1 MTGQDTK
8 SNKEYFESLSTE
20 SKAINTSCLESNL
33 TKSDSHNNNTK
44 SKNDRNIVSN
54 MTDSHNIGTHST
66 EALQNL
72 ESNTIYI
79 ADVFSFLESL
89 PNSSIDLSIIDPPYN
104 LKVATWDSFKNEKE
118 FLDFSFEWIDCLLP
132 KLKKSASFY
141 IFNTPKN
148 CAFFLNHLQGKAY
161 LQNWIT
167 WYKKDG
173 FSANKRRFNTT
184 QEAILFYTM
193 DSKKYYFDSEA
204 VRVPYDSIQRIAHA
218 TKKGILKNGKR
229 WYPNAKGKLC
239 PDVWEIASERH
250 RHKIN
255 GKLVKLSH
263 PTPKPRAMIERMIQA
278 SSKEGD
284 LVLDLF
290 AGTAMTSLCARDLGR
305 NFIGCEKNSEYVDKS
320 LDIVKID

>member
-1 MTGQDTK
+1 
-8 SNKEYFESLSTE
+8 
-20 SKAINTSCLESNL
+20 
-33 TKSDSHNNNTK
+33 
-44 SKNDRNIVSN
+44 
-54 MTDSHNIGTHST
+54 
-66 EALQNL
+66 
-72 ESNTIYI
+72 
-79 ADVFSFLESL
+79 
-89 PNSSIDLSIIDPPYN
+89 
-104 LKVATWDSFKNEKE
+104 
-118 FLDFSFEWIDCLLP
+118 
-132 KLKKSASFY
+132 
-141 IFNTPKN
+141 
-148 CAFFLNHLQGKAY
+148 
-161 LQNWIT
+161 
-167 WYKKDG
+167 
-173 FSANKRRFNTT
+173 
-184 QEAILFYTM
+184 M

-204 VRVPYDSIQRIAHA
+204 VRVPYDSTQRIAHA
-218 TKKGILKNGKR
+218 AKKGILKNGKR